1 VEVVKEKS
9 IEVKVGALVLFTT
22 ALLIGFIFLLGGVG
36 GGGGFEL
43 GVDFPTASDLKTG
56 APVKIAGVT
65 AGEVQS
71 VEYWGGRMDPA
82 TGRRVTVRVMLD
94 LDPEKGTTLHE
105 DAEFYISTQGILG
118 EKYVEIDPGSWQ
130 KPTLPAGSRREGV
143 PPMRME
149 VLGQQLTRVSAA
161 VTRILETNEKTLGDL
176 LIHTDQTVL
185 DARKAVHD
193 VQQVIQTQRPA
204 IERTVAHLETAS
216 ERADQVAL
224 GLHTAVGDGESLK
237 RSVAHVESVAA
248 QIDVAA
254 GPIVK
259 DARAVGANL
268 KTASEKLRDGGAG
281 EMLLGP
287 GAAGKIE
294 KTLDR
299 VAQAAGDVQALTGNA
314 RTGRGTIGGLLMD
327 NELFMDL
334 KLMLKDLKRHP
345 WKFIWRE

>member
-1 VEVVKEKS
+1 
-9 IEVKVGALVLFTT
+9 
-22 ALLIGFIFLLGGVG
+22 
-36 GGGGFEL
+36 
-43 GVDFPTASDLKTG
+43 
-56 APVKIAGVT
+56 
-65 AGEVQS
+65 
-71 VEYWGGRMDPA
+71 
-82 TGRRVTVRVMLD
+82 
-94 LDPEKGTTLHE
+94 
-105 DAEFYISTQGILG
+105 
-118 EKYVEIDPGSWQ
+118 
-130 KPTLPAGSRREGV
+130 
-143 PPMRME
+143 
-149 VLGQQLTRVSAA
+149 
-161 VTRILETNEKTLGDL
+161 LGDL